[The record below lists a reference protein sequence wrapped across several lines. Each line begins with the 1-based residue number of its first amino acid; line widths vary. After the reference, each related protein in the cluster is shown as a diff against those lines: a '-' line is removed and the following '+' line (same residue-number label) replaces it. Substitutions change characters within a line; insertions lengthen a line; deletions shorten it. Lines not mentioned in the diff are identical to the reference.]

1 MVQKEVRKKTKIYG
15 TVAVLSAIVLVT
27 MVYALGSAPIIF
39 SPSQTPLVTG
49 MKTFSSIDEL
59 KSFLA
64 ANLQRGSSYGG
75 GPLDSKFFG
84 DTALMPAPVAQ
95 TGSFNAMESAPT
107 DSQDY
112 STTNIQVTGVDEA

>member
-27 MVYALGSAPIIF
+27 MVYTLGSAPIIF

-64 ANLQRGSSYGG
+64 ANL
-75 GPLDSKFFG
+75 
-84 DTALMPAPVAQ
+84 
-95 TGSFNAMESAPT
+95 
-107 DSQDY
+107 
-112 STTNIQVTGVDEA
+112 